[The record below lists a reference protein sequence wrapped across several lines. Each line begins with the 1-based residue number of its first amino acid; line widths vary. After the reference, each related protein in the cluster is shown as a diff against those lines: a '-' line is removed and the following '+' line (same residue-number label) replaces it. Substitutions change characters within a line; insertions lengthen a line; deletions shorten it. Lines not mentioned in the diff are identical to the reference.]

1 MFLLSVGVSRKVG
14 GRLAC
19 HRVRWRCRACAVCQG
34 VTHAIW
40 IGSAAAPHAR
50 NDRRHLDRGVRAG
63 RSGHRDVVVDQVVQ
77 AGSFGVQS
85 HRLGALERVGWVL
98 ADWDAARANRAV
110 VEQRMVGVL
119 DELDLT
125 NVVCTIPGLSG
136 RCGGDPRR
144 NRGPAPVHVC
154 PRRGQACRARTP
166 RTPVG
171 DVHRQGASPVRVG
184 SAWPRGGPSSRPCAA
199 TRLDTKRLTLMS
211 VRLAWRSRRV
221 AASKLVDATTTK
233 IDT

>member
-136 RCGGDPRR
+136 VGAAAILAETGDLHRFTSARAVVKHAGLAPRERLSGTFTGKAPHRCGS
-144 NRGPAPVHVC
+144 AP
-154 PRRGQACRARTP
+154 PG
-166 RTPVG
+166 
-171 DVHRQGASPVRVG
+171 
-184 SAWPRGGPSSRPCAA
+184 
-199 TRLDTKRLTLMS
+199 
-211 VRLAWRSRRV
+211 RV
-221 AASKLVDATTTK
+221 AGHLRDPAQQPGLTQNASR
-233 IDT
+233 